1 MRRNW
6 LHCMGL
12 PLLTYDVNSAWA
24 STKQTK
30 KPKHSD
36 TNLADCWPKTNVGK
50 HSDSDKKKLWFGTS
64 KLIRVLWF
72 AVWEAFR
79 RTFTLVRDVTYCLAD
94 AVWVRSRKAAVAITA
109 SHSALPRGTKTH
121 VANSRHLPAIV
132 GFDSF
137 LCDCKIK
144 CNETL
149 VLGDGMGGRCI
160 KKKQFF
166 TCCDVM
172 LISLFSSF
180 NGFLLSNR
188 KPLRL
193 R

>member
-1 MRRNW
+1 M
-6 LHCMGL
+6 
-12 PLLTYDVNSAWA
+12 
-24 STKQTK
+24 
-30 KPKHSD
+30 
-36 TNLADCWPKTNVGK
+36 
-50 HSDSDKKKLWFGTS
+50 
-64 KLIRVLWF
+64 
-72 AVWEAFR
+72 
-79 RTFTLVRDVTYCLAD
+79 
-94 AVWVRSRKAAVAITA
+94 RSRKAAVAITA

-137 LCDCKIK
+137 LCDYKIK

-172 LISLFSSF
+172 LTSRLCAHCYPYFPPSM
-180 NGFLLSNR
+180 GFCCRTASPYVYVKRPQDGDIYRVILDKWKDRITTSKRTNVIVAGGEGRDHHALS
-188 KPLRL
+188 
-193 R
+193 